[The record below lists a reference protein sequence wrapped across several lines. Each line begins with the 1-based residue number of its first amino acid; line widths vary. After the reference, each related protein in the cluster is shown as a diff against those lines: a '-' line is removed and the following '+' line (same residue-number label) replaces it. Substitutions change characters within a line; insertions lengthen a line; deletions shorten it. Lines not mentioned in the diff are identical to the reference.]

1 MSDLD
6 DIKAAANPY
15 TQLTEA
21 TKEHSG
27 KTDTVIKLL
36 GALCD
41 SVDINTNI
49 NADIL
54 KKNNSNHDV
63 WVKVSKH
70 RRYINIAAVL
80 VTGAILWLDVLK
92 LNPNSEIVDSA
103 VNIAKAIAGLLL

>member
-1 MSDLD
+1 MNEID
-6 DIKAAANPY
+6 KVKEAANPFA
-15 TQLTEA
+15 QLTKA
-21 TKEHSG
+21 TNEHAA
-27 KTDTVIKLL
+27 KTDTVITLL
-36 GALCD
+36 GALCN
-41 SVDINTNI
+41 SVDINTNV
-49 NADIL
+49 NVDIL

-103 VNIAKAIAGLLL
+103 VNIAKAVAGLLL